1 VRDYLE
7 LERNGSSLATEL
19 KRLSVWVPE
28 MAAWRGRVE
37 SLGGGLGLHLSSQW
51 GSASLPRPD
60 SLALCSPGRAQV
72 GLRDA
77 ASAFDD
83 IQEHQVAV
91 RNRGCML
98 QMGCRRTWP
107 QGDGRP
113 VR

>member
-7 LERNGSSLATEL
+7 LGRNRSSLPTEL
-19 KRLSVWVPE
+19 RSLSVCVPE

-37 SLGGGLGLHLSSQW
+37 SLEGGLGLHLSSQW

-60 SLALCSPGRAQV
+60 SLAQCSPGRTQV

-83 IQEHQVAV
+83 VQEYEVAAE
-91 RNRGCML
+91 NRGCML
-98 QMGCRRTWP
+98 QMRCRRTWP
-107 QGDGRP
+107 
-113 VR
+113 